1 MVSQG
6 GVGEQRKGKAM
17 SWEVYFVFI
26 LLALSIYSFCR
37 ERISPDLTA
46 ISVLG
51 VLIFISVI
59 TGTNSLPSL
68 EALLS
73 VFAHPAP
80 ITIAGMFI
88 VSAAL
93 EKTGVIDSITAYMGM
108 LSKLS
113 YRKFIFV
120 MVIGVA
126 GASAFINNTPVVIV
140 LLPVILSLA
149 KRMNIA
155 SSKLLIPLSYAS
167 ILGGTCTLIGT
178 STNLLASGILTQSGY
193 QPIGMFELASIG
205 LPLVLAGTAFLVFFG
220 DRLLPHRETLTDILT
235 EDERREFITEVFVRP
250 NSKFIGKTIKDGGLS
265 QYRPIRLIEII
276 RSGVVLK
283 GDVNA
288 ISLLEGDR
296 LLLACR
302 PNQAM
307 NTANSSKQSFELPE
321 EISEH
326 LGVISSTEGLV
337 IEGIVAPQAGF
348 IGKTLEEINFRQQF
362 RTVLLAI
369 HRKGINLRDRLS
381 EVRLQEGDTLLLM
394 GSMNAVENL
403 ESSEEIIIFDRA
415 HHTQTPPD
423 PLKQGI
429 AIATLFGVVILASLK
444 IIPIVAAV
452 LFGVSF
458 LLLTRCLEPSDAYR
472 SVDWSILA
480 IIFGMLALGQA
491 MTATGASN
499 IIAEGITYSV
509 FSIAPEHLQAI
520 ILLAVVYL
528 ITSTFTEFLS
538 NNAAVALMIPIAL
551 SLAGNLGLDP
561 RPFVIATCIASSA
574 SFSTPIGYQTNTY
587 VYGAGGY
594 RFTDFTKIGLPL
606 NLICFVLSIV
616 LIPIIWEF

>member
-1 MVSQG
+1 MT
-6 GVGEQRKGKAM
+6 
-17 SWEVYFVFI
+17 WEVYFIFT

-46 ISVLG
+46 LSVLG
-51 VLIFISVI
+51 ILIFVSVI

-68 EALLS
+68 ESLLS

-93 EKTGVIDSITAYMGM
+93 EKTGVIDSITAYMGK

-113 YRKFIFV
+113 YRRFIFV
-120 MVIGVA
+120 MTLGVA

-140 LLPVILSLA
+140 LLPVILTLA
-149 KRMNIA
+149 KQMNIA

-193 QPIGMFELASIG
+193 QPIGMFELAAIG

-220 DRLLPHRETLTDILT
+220 NRLLPHRETLTAILS

-250 NSKFIGKTIKDGGLS
+250 NSKFIGKNIKDGGLNEH
-265 QYRPIRLIEII
+265 RAIRLIEII

-283 GDVNA
+283 GDLDTIN
-288 ISLLEGDR
+288 LLEGDR

-302 PNQAM
+302 PIQAT
-307 NTANSSKQSFELPE
+307 NGSNHDKQSFELPE
-321 EISEH
+321 ELSEH

-369 HRKGINLRDRLS
+369 HRKGVNLRDSLN

-403 ESSEEIIIFDRA
+403 ESSEEIIILDRVRQA
-415 HHTQTPPD
+415 KTPPE

-429 AIATLFGVVILASLK
+429 AISTLLGIVLLASFKL
-444 IIPIVAAV
+444 IPIVAAV
-452 LFGVSF
+452 IFGVSF
-458 LLLTRCLEPSDAYR
+458 LLITRCIEPSDAYR
-472 SVDWSILA
+472 SVEWSILA

-491 MTATGASN
+491 MTETGASN

-509 FSIAPEHLQAI
+509 FSIAPEHLQPI
-520 ILLAVVYL
+520 LLLAVVYI
-528 ITSTFTEFLS
+528 ITSAFTEFLS

-551 SLAGNLGLDP
+551 SLALNLGLDP

-606 NLICFVLSIV
+606 NLICFTLSLI
-616 LIPIIWEF
+616 LIPTIWEF